1 MCEAEGDLKNVNS
14 EVQDNKEKQVKTE
27 KEASDINENENIV
40 NNVTTNEPDLEW
52 DENIPF

>member
-14 EVQDNKEKQVKTE
+14 EVQDKKENKVKTE
-27 KEASDINENENIV
+27 KVVSDINENENLV